1 MLGIFGCGVCLV
13 VAEAHDEDRG
23 VQRRSDRSC
32 RTDDG
37 VKADYIIM
45 RLTCSYYELRV
56 VPSQ

>member
-1 MLGIFGCGVCLV
+1 MLVVVCCGVRLV

-37 VKADYIIM
+37 VKADYIVM